1 MCHRIPGLRLALAA
15 ALFLGWSPA
24 SAQAQTETFTATA
37 SLKTRTGAQTTAPV
51 TIVLT
56 RLTTDKERDTVVDS
70 LKKGGTAGVVQ
81 SLKAMGDAGYIEV
94 GARRTPVKY
103 AYVRPVGGGRLITVI
118 SPAPIAYLGADLPE
132 AKPKAGF
139 DLALAV
145 LQVKEG
151 GDGFGELAPAAT
163 VRVNET
169 GAIQT
174 QDYGAEA
181 VRLTNVQAKK

>member
-15 ALFLGWSPA
+15 ALFLGWSAA

-103 AYVRPVGGGRLITVI
+103 HVRAPGGWR
-118 SPAPIAYLGADLPE
+118 P
-132 AKPKAGF
+132 F
-139 DLALAV
+139 DHGHRARPDCV
-145 LQVKEG
+145 SWS
-151 GDGFGELAPAAT
+151 
-163 VRVNET
+163 RSS
-169 GAIQT
+169 
-174 QDYGAEA
+174 
-181 VRLTNVQAKK
+181 

>member
-1 MCHRIPGLRLALAA
+1 MCHRIPGLRLAMAA
-15 ALFLGWSPA
+15 AFFLGCSPTA
-24 SAQAQTETFTATA
+24 SWAQAETFTATA
-37 SLKTRTGAQTTAPV
+37 SVKTRTGAETTAPV

-56 RLTTDKERDTVVDS
+56 RLTTDKERDTIVDS
-70 LKKGGTAGVVQ
+70 LKKGGTSGVVR
-81 SLKAMGDAGYIEV
+81 SLKAMDDAGYIELA
-94 GARRTPVKY
+94 ARRTPVKY

-118 SPAPIAYLGADLPE
+118 APAPIAYLGTDLPE

-145 LQVKEG
+145 LQVKDG
-151 GDGFGELAPAAT
+151 GSGFGELAPAAT
-163 VRVNET
+163 VRVNDT

-174 QDYGAEA
+174 QDYGAEV